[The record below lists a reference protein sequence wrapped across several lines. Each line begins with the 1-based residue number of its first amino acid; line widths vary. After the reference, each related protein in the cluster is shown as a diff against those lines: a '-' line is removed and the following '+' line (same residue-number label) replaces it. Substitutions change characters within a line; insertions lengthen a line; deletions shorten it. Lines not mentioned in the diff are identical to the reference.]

1 MDTKAISQRLSEDRE
16 KSSVLREILQILE
29 RDEKMA
35 PEVWSIDEIAFV
47 LLQTITDSFYVLN
60 TESFTKERSGDVRVC
75 IDILRAMIGVPEIRN
90 FFLDSQMDYYIYPFL
105 MVSTDEQLRLSTLGL
120 FSMLLQKGL
129 PESMRG
135 SELLPLLLKI
145 VDSDSEMCQI
155 LALQTLDLLLVDTGL
170 DYAVQTIDRFQ
181 AIDVVL
187 SALVTRAVFGGNSA
201 LLKILL
207 KIYCRLCDRNN
218 VRQKLKEKMPEGLD
232 SKEAF
237 RMCEE
242 DEELR
247 ELRSKML
254 RTLQ

>member
-1 MDTKAISQRLSEDRE
+1 MDARAISQRLSEDRE
-16 KSSVLREILQILE
+16 KSLVLRDILQILE

-35 PEVWSIDEIAFV
+35 TAMWSIDEMVFV
-47 LLQTITDSFYVLN
+47 LLQVITDSFYVLN
-60 TESFTKERSGDVRVC
+60 TESFTEERSKDVRTC
-75 IDILRAMIGVPEIRN
+75 IDILRIMIDVPEIRC
-90 FFLDSQMDYYIYPFL
+90 FFLDSQIDYYIYPFL

-120 FSMLLQKGL
+120 FSTLLRKGL

-145 VDSDSEMCQI
+145 VDSNSEMCQI
-155 LALQTLDLLLVDTGL
+155 LALQTLELLLVDTGL

-187 SALVTRAVFGGNSA
+187 SALVTRAVFRGNSV
-201 LLKILL
+201 LVKILL

-232 SKEAF
+232 SKEALK
-237 RMCEE
+237 MCEE
-242 DEELR
+242 DAELCELR
-247 ELRSKML
+247 CRLLK
-254 RTLQ
+254 TLQ